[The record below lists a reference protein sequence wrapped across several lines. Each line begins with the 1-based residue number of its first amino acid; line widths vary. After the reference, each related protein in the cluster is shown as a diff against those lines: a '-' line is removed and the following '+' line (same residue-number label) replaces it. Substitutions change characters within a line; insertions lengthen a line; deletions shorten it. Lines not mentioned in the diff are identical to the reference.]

1 METTQNIN
9 MYNIYIYIY
18 ISGKTEGL
26 SRDLLTSKFRVATH
40 QNKYLSDIESTK
52 QSTLQN
58 SHLTEESKSGAL
70 CRQEA

>member
-1 METTQNIN
+1 M
-9 MYNIYIYIY
+9 
-18 ISGKTEGL
+18 SGKTEGL

-58 SHLTEESKSGAL
+58 GHLNEESKSGAL